1 MSTPT
6 AMMIRTQ
13 SFDRP
18 RASRHLSTS
27 GAETWT
33 AGRTAAQLD
42 DRRLREDLRARLR
55 DVRGL
60 LGEDIPRTRQIL
72 RKLLVGRLECE
83 AFDDGRRVGYRF
95 KARGS
100 YAAAPR
106 RALHTTSGD
115 PGGIWTVVGRASP
128 QDPACR
134 MREIAVKLSSQTS
147 VRRRAAEC

>member
-42 DRRLREDLRARLR
+42 DRRLRVDLRARVR

-60 LGEDIPRTRQIL
+60 LGGDIPRTRQIL

-100 YAAAPR
+100 YAELLPAALSTPQVV
-106 RALHTTSGD
+106 T
-115 PGGIWTVVGRASP
+115 PGGYSEGWNASL
-128 QDPACR
+128 AFSI
-134 MREIAVKLSSQTS
+134 EGIAL
-147 VRRRAAEC
+147 AA